1 MDSNHFGAR
10 RGAGPTPVRSPH
22 MQDASPTPP
31 TSLGL
36 SWPDWLVLAAYFALL
51 LFVGWWAN
59 RRGAKDGKDYFLAAR
74 SMPAWA
80 VAFSIL
86 STAQSAATFIG
97 VPENSYLRNMTYLA
111 TAISP
116 ILAAWIVQRWFLPR
130 YYALNVAS
138 PYEMLEHRFGRGA
151 RIGSSVAYLIGRL
164 LGTGARTFIGALPLS
179 LAIFGDVAPWHVCM
193 CIGAIMVVGTM
204 YSLFGGVRSVIWSDV
219 LQVAVYT
226 GAGIVAA
233 IVLWSKIPL
242 SLEELLN
249 LLHDAPAFKAQ
260 PTDTAA
266 ALMPTGE
273 SINKLTIIDASWN
286 RGSPYSL
293 WAALT
298 GLTALYLATMAVDQD
313 LVQRSLTC
321 KDAKQAG
328 RSVLIGQLLGLPV
341 IFLFLVIGLLLYA
354 YHLIQH
360 SSIPPSKNV
369 FQAFILEQMP
379 PAARGLMIAG
389 VLAIGPIGVNATLN
403 SMASTLMNDWL
414 KLSKS
419 AVSHPMSGAREVALG
434 RTLVMSCGVALGAV
448 ACFCA
453 VWQSISGIPLLDF
466 AIGILSFAYAGLLGV
481 FLCAVF
487 TKRGTSGSAITA
499 LLLGALYI
507 FLTQKQV
514 LTWLGA
520 RTETAKSATDWLA
533 GWAFG
538 WHLLAGTAISFLT
551 CFATRRHAR

>member
-1 MDSNHFGAR
+1 MLSAE
-10 RGAGPTPVRSPH
+10 
-22 MQDASPTPP
+22 MQDATTNSM
-31 TSLGL
+31 SLGL
-36 SWPDWLVLAAYFALL
+36 SWPDWVVLAVYFGLL

-59 RRGAKDGKDYFLAAR
+59 RRGATDGKDYFLAAR

-138 PYEMLEHRFGRGA
+138 PYEMLEYRFGRGA
-151 RIGSSVAYLIGRL
+151 RVGSSVAYLVGRL

-179 LAIFGDVAPWHVCM
+179 LAIFGDVVPWQVCV
-193 CIGAIMVVGTM
+193 CIGAIMIVGTL

-226 GAGIVAA
+226 GAGVVAA
-233 IVLWSKIPL
+233 IVLWNKIPL
-242 SLEELLN
+242 SFDELLT
-249 LLHDAPAFKAQ
+249 LLSSAPEFKAQ
-260 PTDTAA
+260 ANASLP
-266 ALMPTGE
+266 LVPTGGT
-273 SINKLTIIDASWN
+273 IDKLTIIDVSWN
-286 RGSPYSL
+286 RGSAYSL

-328 RSVLIGQLLGLPV
+328 RSVLMGQLLGLPV

-354 YHLIQH
+354 YHLVHQ
-360 SSIPPSKNV
+360 SGLPASKNV

-389 VLAIGPIGVNATLN
+389 VLAIGPIGVNSTLN

-414 KLSKS
+414 KLRRG
-419 AVSHPMSGAREVALG
+419 AANVSGAREVAIG
-434 RTLVMSCGVALGAV
+434 RMLVICCGVALCAV
-448 ACFCA
+448 ACLCA
-453 VWQSISGIPLLDF
+453 IWQNVSGIPLLDF

-487 TKRGTSGSAITA
+487 TKRGTSASAIAA
-499 LLLGALYI
+499 LVLGAMYI

-514 LTWLGA
+514 LGWIGA
-520 RTETAKSATDWLA
+520 QMDMKPATDWLGA
-533 GWAFG
+533 WAFG
-538 WHLLAGTAISFLT
+538 WHLLAGTAVSFAA
-551 CFATRRHAR
+551 CAAARGRSQQSGT